1 MIRCRYWR
9 LLSYEP
15 KTAKKVILTSKASM
29 KPVYEQVMD
38 DDLLYVML
46 EQLGSVASVYYKPAE
61 DFITPKRGPP
71 PVSTD
76 SPLPDDDNLQINVDK
91 EEDGDDDDDDD
102 DDDSEFDMDIFADSD
117 WCVCL
122 KKKEEGKNRSDFWNF
137 LRVYS
142 FFVLVVM
149 AKHHPDLI
157 MCRKLPGTGRT

>member
-91 EEDGDDDDDDD
+91 EEDGDDGDDDDD

-122 KKKEEGKNRSDFWNF
+122 KKKKKKAKIGAISGTFFEFTHF
-137 LRVYS
+137 L
-142 FFVLVVM
+142 
-149 AKHHPDLI
+149 
-157 MCRKLPGTGRT
+157 C